1 MLLQPMITGQSQWA
15 EVATSHGVK
24 YLPLNRREELRS
36 YLERDTVFFIQEK
49 LGYGV
54 KLSDCWKVFDTLEKA
69 WWYLEM
75 VCGEG

>member
-1 MLLQPMITGQSQWA
+1 MITGQSQWA

-24 YLPLNRREELRS
+24 YVPFTQLNQ
-36 YLERDTVFFIQEK
+36 LERDTVFFIQEK